1 MKVLVATD
9 GSEKSMKAVEK
20 AVELAEKG
28 AQVILMAVAMYAKGT
43 LEDMPPGIQSKLE
56 AEAAQALNKAKAL
69 FEGKNQRVDLVLE
82 AGTSPA
88 NNIVRKAEEAK
99 VDLILVGSTGVHGL
113 GKLLMGSTSSKVAA
127 NAPCMVTVVR

>member
-9 GSEKSMKAVEK
+9 GSEKSMR
-20 AVELAEKG
+20 
-28 AQVILMAVAMYAKGT
+28 AVAMYAKGT

-56 AEAAQALNKAKAL
+56 AEAAQALNKSKAL
-69 FEGKNQRVDLVLE
+69 FEAKGLKVDLALE

-113 GKLLMGSTSSKVAA
+113 GKLLMGSTASKVAA

>member
-1 MKVLVATD
+1 MLVATD
-9 GSEKSMKAVEK
+9 GSEKSMRAVEK
-20 AVELAEKG
+20 AVELAENG
-28 AQVILMAVAMYAKGT
+28 AQVILMAVAMYARAT

-56 AEAAQALNKAKAL
+56 AEAAKALDKAKAL
-69 FEGKNQRVDLVLE
+69 FEAKSLKVDLVLE